1 MKKSTKYISLCT
13 ASAVALMMTA
23 APVFAQ
29 DATQDATQDG
39 APDAAAAAADDT
51 QTVIV
56 IGQRNSLQKAANIKR
71 RSDNVV
77 DSIVAD
83 DIGKFPDNTVAAAL
97 QRVPGVQTSNGYNNE
112 IQGVIIRGLGDIETT
127 LDGREIFT
135 GVGRGF
141 AFQDLPA
148 ESVSG
153 VDVYKSN
160 SADLIEGGV
169 AGVINIKRQKPFNF
183 KKGLTFAGNV
193 RYNYGQITEKSNGVA
208 SILVSDRFDTNHGE
222 MGLLLDASYSKQEFS
237 RPISFNC
244 DPRSGD
250 KGPAGGTGAVL
261 PTCVGG
267 LTDTGTTERPQILG
281 VFQWKPNDNLEL
293 YADAQYAGW
302 KSTFAT
308 YFIFSDIF
316 GAQSITNV
324 ENTDECFDVPVND
337 AGFYDANGTIVHD
350 CMGNKA
356 TFNNVSGL
364 TSTQAKW
371 GKTDQYIYGGGA
383 KWHEGGLSLNLDLSY
398 IRSYNAN
405 RNTIIDIGKTI
416 PTVNI
421 NVNDDHH
428 GTTVMTGDPLSN
440 PSGFLLAN
448 GLFQDYNK
456 SYSDMFQT
464 RIDGSYSFESGF
476 IKQLQF
482 GYRYADRSALFEAVT
497 ENPGAPG
504 GDRKTLV
511 SDVLPDGFLIES
523 PDSIPVINNG
533 ARWYTPDPNYLRDR
547 TDELRALYGQAAG
560 DPAWDPTRTY
570 DANETTWAFY
580 AQLKYGFDFA
590 NGMSLDGL
598 IGGRQ
603 TSTDRELSGTGTITE
618 ADPIT
623 GDRVSRPN
631 PQTRS
636 TKDRDFLP
644 NFSARLRVTDHLQFR
659 ATYAK
664 TIARPFFGDL
674 NPGITYEVPKNANIL
689 PNASGGN
696 PDLRPEKSD
705 NYDLTAEYY
714 WGRSNYVTLALYDRE
729 IVDRVATGTSYQ
741 TIGPI
746 KYVVTQ
752 PLNLG
757 SSKLHGFELAGQVFF
772 DFLPEGWNGLGVM
785 ANYTYAPSEV
795 TDPNSDLYGE
805 QILGVSKTAY
815 NLGLLYE
822 KYGITAR
829 VVYNWR
835 SEYTDGFFGAKL
847 VTPGYEGAQFN
858 YVKPNGR
865 LDFSVSYDINEH
877 YTVSVDGVNVNG
889 GKYYSYFDTPIFPH
903 DIRFDDKFYGV
914 TLRMKY

>member
-29 DATQDATQDG
+29 DAP
-39 APDAAAAAADDT
+39 PDAAAAATDDT
-51 QTVIV
+51 QTVVV

-244 DPRSGD
+244 DPRSGTN
-250 KGPAGGTGAVL
+250 GPAGGAGSVL

-267 LTDTGTTERPQILG
+267 LTDTGTTERPQLLG

-316 GAQSITNV
+316 GAQSITGV
-324 ENTDECFDVPVND
+324 ENTDTCFDSLVD
-337 AGFYDANGTIVHD
+337 GAGFYTTHPAGDDGVTMQHL
-350 CMGNKA
+350 CMGSKA
-356 TFNNVSGL
+356 TFNNVAGL

-383 KWHEGGLSLNLDLSY
+383 KWHSGGFSLNWDLSY

-405 RNTIIDIGKTI
+405 RNTIVDVAKTI

-421 NVNDDHH
+421 SVNDDHH
-428 GTTVMTGDPLSN
+428 GSTDMPGNPLGN
-440 PSGFLLAN
+440 PAGFVFAN
-448 GLFQDYNK
+448 GLFQDYNR

-464 RIDGSYSFESGF
+464 RLDGAYNFADGF
-476 IKQLQF
+476 IKQIQF
-482 GYRYADRSALFEAVT
+482 GYRYADRDAQFYAVT
-497 ENPGAPG
+497 YNPDEFSR
-504 GDRKTLV
+504 DRNVLV
-511 SDVLPDGFLIES
+511 DSVGLPDSFMIQS
-523 PDSIPVINNG
+523 PSGIPVINGG
-533 ARWYTPDPNYLRDR
+533 AKWYTPDPDFLRDH
-547 TDELRALYGQAAG
+547 TDELRTLWGVATG
-560 DPAWDPTRTY
+560 DPAWDATRTY
-570 DANETTWAFY
+570 KANEMTWAFY
-580 AQLKYGFDFA
+580 AQLKYGFDFS

-603 TSTDRELSGTGTITE
+603 TATDRELSGTGTINVIDE
-618 ADPIT
+618 N
-623 GDRVSRPN
+623 GDVTHVPN

-636 TKDRDFLP
+636 TKDKDFLP
-644 NFSARLRVTDHLQFR
+644 NFSARLRINDHLQLR
-659 ATYAK
+659 AAAARTMS
-664 TIARPFFGDL
+664 RPFFGDL
-674 NPGITYEVPKNANIL
+674 NPGITYDNPAN
-689 PNASGGN
+689 PNIRPSGSGGN
-696 PDLRPEKSD
+696 PDLRAQKSD

-714 WGRSNYVTLALYDRE
+714 WGRSNYVSISGYDRK
-729 IVDRVATGTSYQ
+729 ITDRTQVQSTEENIGGRIYLVTRPRNVAGAT
-741 TIGPI
+741 
-746 KYVVTQ
+746 
-752 PLNLG
+752 LD
-757 SSKLHGFELAGQVFF
+757 GFEVAGQFFF
-772 DFLPEGWNGLGVM
+772 DFLPEGWNGLGLM
-785 ANYTYAPSEV
+785 ANYTRANSEIN
-795 TDPNSDLYGE
+795 TPGDPLDGE
-805 QILGVSKTAY
+805 ALQGVSKNSY

-822 KYGITAR
+822 KYGFTAR

-835 SEYTDGFFGAKL
+835 DTYTDGYFGAGSL
-847 VTPGYEGAQFN
+847 TPGTDAKFN
-858 YVKPNGR
+858 YVRPNGR
-865 LDFSVSYDINEH
+865 LDFSIAYDINEH

>member
-29 DATQDATQDG
+29 ET
-39 APDAAAAAADDT
+39 APDAAAQTDAATADDT

-308 YFIFSDIF
+308 FFIFSDIF

-324 ENTDECFDVPVND
+324 ENSDECFDIPVND

-383 KWHEGGLSLNLDLSY
+383 KWHEGGLSVNLDLSY

-421 NVNDDHH
+421 TVNDDHH
-428 GTTVMTGDPLSN
+428 GTTVMPGDPLSD

-448 GLFQDYNK
+448 GLFQDYNR

-464 RIDGSYSFESGF
+464 RIDGSYTFESGF
-476 IKQLQF
+476 IRQLQF
-482 GYRYADRSALFEAVT
+482 GYRYADRSATFRAVT
-497 ENPGAPG
+497 ANPGAPG

-533 ARWYTPDPNYLRDR
+533 ARWYTPDPDFLRDR
-547 TDELRALYGQAAG
+547 TDELRALYGQSAG
-560 DPAWDPTRTY
+560 DPAWDPTRNY
-570 DANETTWAFY
+570 DANENTWAFY

-603 TSTDRELSGTGTITE
+603 TSTDRELSGTGTVNGVLT
-618 ADPIT
+618 
-623 GDRVSRPN
+623 

-636 TKDRDFLP
+636 TKDSDFLP
-644 NFSARLRVTDHLQFR
+644 NFSARLKATDHLQFR

-674 NPGITYEVPKNANIL
+674 NPGITYEVPLNANIR

-696 PDLRPEKSD
+696 PDLRPQKSD
-705 NYDLTAEYY
+705 NIDLTAEYY
-714 WGRSNYVTLALYDRE
+714 WGRSNYVSLALYDRK
-729 IVDRVATGTSYQ
+729 IVDRVATGTQ
-741 TIGPI
+741 IQNIGGI
-746 KYVVTQ
+746 EYVVTQ

-757 SSKLHGFELAGQVFF
+757 SSKLQGFEVAGQVFF

-847 VTPGYEGAQFN
+847 VTPGFEGAQFN